1 MKRRICAWT
10 LTAALLLAVLPAPA
24 QAAEKS
30 FSKVRTY
37 EDRFSDVTPSD
48 WYYEDVKALY
58 ELGLTEG
65 AGNGDIFDPDGQ
77 LTVAEVSAMA
87 SRLRSFYET
96 GDSMSGRDAWGGDGG
111 AWYMPYVRHLQSLEI
126 VGQEFEGRYDRP
138 ATRGEMAHVLAGA
151 LPEELFLPVNRELV
165 AEGRASGQYLQ
176 DVGEETPYQEDI
188 LLLYDWGIAGG
199 AVGTGAFQPG
209 EPISRCQ
216 AAAMVARLAYEE
228 RRLTLDWEILP
239 AYSRKGTS
247 LGDLVHSDGTFYEAP
262 ALDDGEK
269 IDADVRYM
277 LSRGQ
282 RELTLNYPANT
293 LTNADISRLL
303 SVFLD
308 AVRQYVEQ
316 TYNYISVS
324 FSLRTGYVQLTFSSS
339 LYEEE
344 LIDFYR
350 EATMD
355 YAVQVHD
362 AMWADKLIT
371 ADMSDYDKALTYF
384 TWLCNHCRYDFA
396 STDASMSH
404 SGYRVFA
411 EGAAVCDGYTAAY
424 NLLLKLEGI
433 VCSTYSTDSHIWTVA
448 ELDGTVCHI
457 DTTWGDQTDAVAY
470 RFFAMSPEEAVAR
483 FP

>member
-96 GDSMSGRDAWGGDGG
+96 GDSMSGRDAWGEDGG

-176 DVGEETPYQEDI
+176 DVGEETPYREDI

-209 EPISRCQ
+209 DPISRCQ

-247 LGDLVHSDGTFYEAP
+247 MGDLVHSDGTFYEAP
-262 ALDDGEK
+262 ALDDAEK

-308 AVRQYVEQ
+308 AVRQ
-316 TYNYISVS
+316 
-324 FSLRTGYVQLTFSSS
+324 
-339 LYEEE
+339 
-344 LIDFYR
+344 
-350 EATMD
+350 
-355 YAVQVHD
+355 
-362 AMWADKLIT
+362 
-371 ADMSDYDKALTYF
+371 
-384 TWLCNHCRYDFA
+384 
-396 STDASMSH
+396 
-404 SGYRVFA
+404 
-411 EGAAVCDGYTAAY
+411 
-424 NLLLKLEGI
+424 
-433 VCSTYSTDSHIWTVA
+433 
-448 ELDGTVCHI
+448 
-457 DTTWGDQTDAVAY
+457 
-470 RFFAMSPEEAVAR
+470 
-483 FP
+483 

>member
-1 MKRRICAWT
+1 MLPSFFTRSQGLRKLYCGLFTPMLERRALTQLEVDILLFLANNPAYDTARDIVERRHLAKSHVSAGIEALAGRGLLERWKRADNRKTIH
-10 LTAALLLAVLPAPA
+10 L
-24 QAAEKS
+24 
-30 FSKVRTY
+30 R
-37 EDRFSDVTPSD
+37 
-48 WYYEDVKALY
+48 
-58 ELGLTEG
+58 LTEA
-65 AGNGDIFDPDGQ
+65 AG
-77 LTVAEVSAMA
+77 
-87 SRLRSFYET
+87 
-96 GDSMSGRDAWGGDGG
+96 
-111 AWYMPYVRHLQSLEI
+111 
-126 VGQEFEGRYDRP
+126 
-138 ATRGEMAHVLAGA
+138 
-151 LPEELFLPVNRELV
+151 PVV

-209 EPISRCQ
+209 DPISRCQ

-247 LGDLVHSDGTFYEAP
+247 MGDLVHSDGTFYEAP
-262 ALDDGEK
+262 ALDDAEK

-293 LTNADISRLL
+293 LTNADISHLL

-339 LYEEE
+339 LYDESQTE
-344 LIDFYR
+344 FYR
-350 EATMD
+350 EETME
-355 YAVQVHD
+355 YAVAVHD
-362 AMWADKLIT
+362 WMWETGQVT
-371 ADMSDYDKALTYF
+371 ADMTEYDKARVYF
-384 TWLCNHCRYDFA
+384 AWICESCRYDH
-396 STDASMSH
+396 TYEDMSH
-404 SGYRVFA
+404 SAYRLFD
-411 EGAAVCDGYTAAY
+411 EGIAVCDGYTAAY

-433 VCSTYSTDSHIWTVA
+433 DCGTWSAADHIWTTA
-448 ELDGTVCHI
+448 ELDGHTYHI
-457 DTTWGDQTDAVAY
+457 DTTWGDQTYGVEYRYFAMTEADAVS
-470 RFFAMSPEEAVAR
+470 RF
-483 FP
+483 

>member
-65 AGNGDIFDPDGQ
+65 AGNGDVFDPNGQ
-77 LTVAEVSAMA
+77 LTVAEVAAMA

-96 GDSMSGRDAWGGDGG
+96 GDSMSGRDAWGEDGG

-209 EPISRCQ
+209 DPISRCQ

-247 LGDLVHSDGTFYEAP
+247 MGDLVHSDGTFYEAP
-262 ALDDGEK
+262 ALDDAEK

-339 LYEEE
+339 LYDESQTE
-344 LIDFYR
+344 FYR
-350 EATMD
+350 EETME
-355 YAVQVHD
+355 YAVAVHD
-362 AMWADKLIT
+362 WMWETGQVT
-371 ADMSDYDKALTYF
+371 ADMTEYDKARVYF
-384 TWLCNHCRYDFA
+384 AWICESCRYDHTYA
-396 STDASMSH
+396 DMSH
-404 SGYRVFA
+404 SAYRLFD
-411 EGAAVCDGYTAAY
+411 EGIAVCDGYTAAY

-433 VCSTYSTDSHIWTVA
+433 DCGTWSAADHIWTTA
-448 ELDGTVCHI
+448 ELEGNTYHI
-457 DTTWGDQTDAVAY
+457 DTTWGDQTYGVEYRYFAMTEVDAVS
-470 RFFAMSPEEAVAR
+470 RF
-483 FP
+483 